1 MLYSSLGHE
10 GTQVI
15 TPLQVATDEANLS
28 FRRSCSHK
36 NKWKPSALFNGI
48 SSAVLIIQS
57 SFQCSVYIY
66 NLQVCVQ
73 TLPEACNRS
82 CGYYRSWGL
91 CPRYSLVNSC
101 IYLNAPFVIPNA
113 NHRWVSGT
121 RHGQY
126 SYFLPTTVSTIR
138 LHQRTCGIF
147 YGKRMPDENATS
159 LVMPLLVRGWLL
171 SMSGSIL
178 FMTND
183 LFWWPFFY
191 LQPKNVDNDKN
202 DRYFTKRS

>member
-113 NHRWVSGT
+113 NHRWVTSWAI
-121 RHGQY
+121 
-126 SYFLPTTVSTIR
+126 FLFFAYHCLHDTTPPENVWHLLWEAHARRKRYVLGDAPTCPR
-138 LHQRTCGIF
+138 LVIKYVWIYLIHDQR
-147 YGKRMPDENATS
+147 PV
-159 LVMPLLVRGWLL
+159 LVIILL
-171 SMSGSIL
+171 SA
-178 FMTND
+178 T
-183 LFWWPFFY
+183 
-191 LQPKNVDNDKN
+191 QE
-202 DRYFTKRS
+202 RR